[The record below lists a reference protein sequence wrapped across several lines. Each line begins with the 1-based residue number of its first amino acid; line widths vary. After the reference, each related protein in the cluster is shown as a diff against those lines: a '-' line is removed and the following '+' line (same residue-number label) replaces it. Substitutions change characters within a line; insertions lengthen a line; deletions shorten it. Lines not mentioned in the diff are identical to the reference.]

1 MSLAR
6 ADSPHVARADLTA
19 VAIGVGDD
27 DGVVV
32 GVAEE
37 YSVRTAGAAA
47 EPQA

>member
-19 VAIGVGDD
+19 VAMGVGDD

-32 GVAEE
+32 GVEE
-37 YSVRTAGAAA
+37 YSVSIVGAAA
-47 EPQA
+47 DPQA